1 MLRAACERKAIQVRR
16 PAGRDRDLHRFDP
29 FPGCGLLF
37 AGADRRVRAPVP
49 ADAARWQERLAKL
62 HPVVAEADGVL
73 GPLPPNA
80 EAGQGVHHINFGL
93 RLKEQMDK
101 LGIECI
107 VRHQDEGPDVPQE
120 ITAFLVKHFQPG
132 KRASLRTQSLPVI
145 GSHEIAITTPVCT
158 RSGAGFSVSQMTE
171 CSPRLT
177 LWSAWSGGY

>member
-37 AGADRRVRAPVP
+37 AGADRRVRDPVP
-49 ADAARWQERLAKL
+49 ADAARWQERL
-62 HPVVAEADGVL
+62 DT
-73 GPLPPNA
+73 
-80 EAGQGVHHINFGL
+80 
-93 RLKEQMDK
+93 